1 MQFFQILNWLLCR
14 VLLLTSQLDKNHI
27 SCIEEGAFRA
37 LRSLEVLW
45 VSWWVQMKSR
55 RSFISCW
62 EDFDLGFSVSST
74 LNNNN
79 ISSIPVSSF
88 NHMPKLRTLWVSAH
102 RTTLPRMQDCSHGK
116 QERDVKNSRQILT
129 NYFSPFSFFLSMFL
143 NVFFLCCSFF
153 VLLAFFLTPS
163 FAIPSFLY
171 PSLSPPIFP
180 YLPFPVLYFIPRP
193 SFPLTFLHSHLC
205 SYPPQCINSF
215 LPFLFLLPSPLSLPL
230 SSSSQSSPLEL
241 SALWLSPGL
250 VVSVAAAAG
259 GVRPLHSVQLSSLAE
274 GPQPRRAAQEW
285 LRLLRYGSPVTRHTQ
300 VHLWMMELI
309 FEPFSFHP
317 IPSFP
322 L

>member
-1 MQFFQILNWLLCR
+1 MGNRKELWKRADRFLLIIS
-14 VLLLTSQLDKNHI
+14 LLS
-27 SCIEEGAFRA
+27 
-37 LRSLEVLW
+37 
-45 VSWWVQMKSR
+45 
-55 RSFISCW
+55 RSF
-62 EDFDLGFSVSST
+62 FL
-74 LNNNN
+74 
-79 ISSIPVSSF
+79 
-88 NHMPKLRTLWVSAH
+88 
-102 RTTLPRMQDCSHGK
+102 CSWM
-116 QERDVKNSRQILT
+116 
-129 NYFSPFSFFLSMFL
+129 FSFF
-143 NVFFLCCSFF
+143 V
-153 VLLAFFLTPS
+153 A
-163 FAIPSFLY
+163 
-171 PSLSPPIFP
+171 PSLFSLHFFSLLLLPFLLSSIHPSLPIFP
-180 YLPFPVLYFIPRP
+180 CLPFPVLYFIPRP

-215 LPFLFLLPSPLSLPL
+215 LPFLFLLPSPLSLPS

-241 SALWLSPGL
+241 SALRLSPGL

-274 GPQPRRAAQEW
+274 RPQPRRAAQER